1 MSFFATLLET
11 DSSFLPCII
20 AVDKEVT
27 GMIFPHLLSVT
38 SGLMSWTVVVQGL
51 CQAEQG
57 WWEKRKVQGAQAA

>member
-1 MSFFATLLET
+1 MSFFATLVET
-11 DSSFLPCII
+11 DSSFLQCVI

-38 SGLMSWTVVVQGL
+38 SGLVSLTVVLQGL

-57 WWEKRKVQGAQAA
+57 WWGKRKVQGAQAA